1 MSNNGCLKTEIIN
14 INLIELKEPVKF
26 GTDGWRAVIGDTYT
40 FENVRRVSLATA
52 RIFKNHKNIKN
63 GIVIGYDT
71 RFLSKE
77 FAHASAEVFAS
88 QGIKVMLTDSFV
100 TTPTV
105 SLLSRDKNLAFGV
118 VITASHNPY
127 KYNGFKLKDSFGG
140 SMNPEELV
148 LIEAELPNITKV
160 EGIESFDYY
169 KENGLIE
176 YFDGRKYYIDN
187 LKAKINIDVI
197 NKSKMKV
204 LYEAMFGAGQNTINE
219 LIKVDQL
226 HNVVNPWFE
235 GGAPEPVEKNLGL
248 ACKTVKDGKY
258 DICIVTDGD
267 ADRIAIIDENGEFLD
282 AQKTFALL
290 LKFLHKEK
298 GFTGTVV
305 RGFSA
310 SEIIKEYCEK
320 YNLELETVPIGF
332 KHISKKMI
340 EGDVLIG
347 AEESGGI
354 GIKGHLPE
362 RDGLFN
368 GLLYLEMLA
377 TTGKSITDL
386 KKELEDE
393 FGKYFYKRIDVHTT
407 DELKNKTLEIC
418 RGFKA
423 GGEIAGRKI
432 LHVDPLDGYKLFF
445 SNGWITIRAS
455 GTEPLLRFYCETK
468 ETDDTLDVLINTI
481 LNFNL

>member
-1 MSNNGCLKTEIIN
+1 M
-14 INLIELKEPVKF
+14 KEPVKF

-52 RIFKNHKNIKN
+52 IVFKNHKNIKN

-88 QGIKVMLTDSFV
+88 RGIKVLLTDSFV
-100 TTPTV
+100 STPTV
-105 SLLSRDKNLAFGV
+105 SLLARDKKLAFGV

-148 LIEAELPNITKV
+148 LVEKELQHIKTVDGPEPFDSYIEK
-160 EGIESFDYY
+160 
-169 KENGLIE
+169 GLIS
-176 YFDGRKYYIDN
+176 YFNGRQYYIDN

-197 NKSKMKV
+197 NKSGMKV

-226 HNVVNPWFE
+226 HNVVNPYFE

-248 ACKTVKDGKY
+248 ACKTVKEGKY

-267 ADRIAIIDENGEFLD
+267 ADRIAIIDDNGDFLD

-298 GFTGTVV
+298 GFTGKVV

-310 SEIIKEYCEK
+310 SELIKDYCLK
-320 YNLELETVPIGF
+320 YNLELETVPVGF
-332 KHISKKMI
+332 KYISKKMI
-340 EGDVLIG
+340 EEDVLIG

-377 TTGKSITDL
+377 STGKSITDL
-386 KKELEDE
+386 KKELEEE

-407 DELKNKTLEIC
+407 EEKKNKTLELC
-418 RGFKA
+418 RNLKKGDV
-423 GGEIAGRKI
+423 IAGKLI
-432 LHVDPLDGYKLFF
+432 LNIDSLDGYKLFF
-445 SNGWITIRAS
+445 ENGWITIRAS
-455 GTEPLLRFYCETK
+455 GTEPLLRFYCETQGSD
-468 ETDDTLDVLINTI
+468 ETLNVLNNTI
-481 LNFNL
+481 SNFNL